1 MENEKKVLTNIEYF
15 DKDAGKMGS
24 FHDESDMALFV
35 GVNMTENGSEAS
47 CAVLGS
53 GNTNHMLMH
62 TARLIKDLVLGLDDP
77 KRQVT
82 AIGRFIEELSRGL
95 KEKDPVL
102 ALALVI
108 PAVADAENE
117 DCEKEEGDEK

>member
-53 GNTNHMLMH
+53 GNPNHMLMY

-82 AIGRFIEELSRGL
+82 AIGRFIKELSRGL
-95 KEKDPVL
+95 KEKDPV
-102 ALALVI
+102 LALVI